1 MRDWVEAPEL
11 TEEQEREMQ
20 ERIDKEETIK
30 KLEKTLE
37 KINEEVENTDGDPYE
52 RIDNIRFYIKE
63 YEND

>member
-37 KINEEVENTDGDPYE
+37 KIKEEVENTDGDPYE